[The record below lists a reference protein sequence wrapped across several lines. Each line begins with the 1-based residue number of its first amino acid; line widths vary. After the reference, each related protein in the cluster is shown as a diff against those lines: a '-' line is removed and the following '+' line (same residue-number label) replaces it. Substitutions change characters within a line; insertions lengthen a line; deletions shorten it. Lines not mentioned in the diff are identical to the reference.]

1 LALGHDVSQGVDQ
14 FESAEGQRQHGID
27 AAARVAGQG
36 VLRHGQDDHRDIQAR
51 VAQLLDELG
60 AFEFALEEQIHHDHV
75 RAQLPGRVNDLRAV
89 GQDLEQLHLRLD
101 AQQVADV
108 LAYLRNVFRD

>member
-1 LALGHDVSQGVDQ
+1 MALGHDVGQGVYQ
-14 FESAEGQRQHGID
+14 LESAEGQRQHSVN
-27 AAARVAGQG
+27 AAARVSGQG
-36 VLRHGQDDHRDIQAR
+36 VLRHGQDNHRDIQAR

-60 AFEFALEEQIHHDHV
+60 PFDLALEEQIHHNHV
-75 RAQLPGRVNDLRAV
+75 RAHLSGRVDDLRAV
-89 GQDLEQLHLRLD
+89 GQNLQQLHLRLD